1 MVLSAGINM
10 LSEVK
15 WTRRNMMILATS
27 MSVGMGLQA
36 VPKSMQHLPDTLEM
50 LMTSG
55 LLPVAVLGVVMNL
68 MLPEDDA

>member
-55 LLPVAVLGVVMNL
+55 LLPVAVLAVVMNL
-68 MLPEDDA
+68 ILPEDDA